1 MFQEPA
7 TDVNAMQLRESEAQA
22 SPAYTVSFTIGDETR
37 IYDLLH
43 DPHVTVMGNEVTLT
57 FTRTNNSGNL

>member
-7 TDVNAMQLRESEAQA
+7 TDVNLMQLRETETQPSQ
-22 SPAYTVSFTIGDETR
+22 PYTVAFTIGDETR
-37 IYDLLH
+37 IYDGLH